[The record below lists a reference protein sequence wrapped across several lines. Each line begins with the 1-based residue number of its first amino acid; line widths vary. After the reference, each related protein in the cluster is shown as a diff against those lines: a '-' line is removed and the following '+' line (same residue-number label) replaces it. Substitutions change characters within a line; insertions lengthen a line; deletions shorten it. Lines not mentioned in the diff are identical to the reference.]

1 MLDRALQALSRATR
15 RGAIVVFLSDLVDLP
30 AGAAERVAAVAA
42 TGRVLSVV
50 QTLDP
55 AEAEFP
61 YAGTVRLRALEGD
74 AVVETD
80 AETTRERYLEALA
93 VLTRG
98 WQDVVLKRGGRFARA
113 TTDEDLVAVVRGV
126 VESVR

>member
-1 MLDRALQALSRATR
+1 
-15 RGAIVVFLSDLVDLP
+15 IVVFLSDLVDLP
-30 AGAAERVAAVAA
+30 AEAAERIAAVAA

-61 YAGTVRLRALEGD
+61 FVGTVRLRALEGG

-80 AETTRERYLEALA
+80 AETTRERYLASLA
-93 VLTRG
+93 ALTRG
-98 WQDVVLKRGGRFARA
+98 WEEAVERRGGRFARA
-113 TTDEDLVAVVRGV
+113 TADEDLVRVVRGV
-126 VESVR
+126 VEGVR